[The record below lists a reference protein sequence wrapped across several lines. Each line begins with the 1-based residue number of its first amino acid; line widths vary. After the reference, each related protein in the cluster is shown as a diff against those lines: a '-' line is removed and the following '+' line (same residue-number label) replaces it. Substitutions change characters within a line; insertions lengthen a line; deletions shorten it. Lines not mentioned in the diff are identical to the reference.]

1 MQISTEK
8 AEYTRWLI
16 ARLGASEC
24 RYIFLCAYLNS
35 MEFYYLLSDDKNRVG
50 DAKEIRDEYMD
61 EYGDDILDDIPAM
74 PTVLEVLVSLSEKA
88 DWVIEDSPYGW
99 FTTFIFNLGL
109 DFLEDSRWSGDGEAY
124 TASVIHKWLDRQFS
138 PNGSGSPFR
147 SSKHDLTQVSIWDA
161 MQWYL
166 ADEFGEGKL

>member
-16 ARLGASEC
+16 SRLGATEC
-24 RYIFLCAYLNS
+24 HYIFLCSYLNS
-35 MEFYYLLSDDKNRVG
+35 MEFYYLLADDKNRVG
-50 DAKEIRDEYMD
+50 DAREIRGEYLD

-74 PTVLEVLVSLSEKA
+74 PTVMEVLVSLAEKA

-99 FTTFIFNLGL
+99 FITFITNLGL
-109 DFLEDSRWSGDGEAY
+109 DFLEDSKWSSDGEAY

-138 PNGSGSPFR
+138 DNGSGSPFR
-147 SSKHDLTQVSIWDA
+147 SSKHNLTQVSIWDA